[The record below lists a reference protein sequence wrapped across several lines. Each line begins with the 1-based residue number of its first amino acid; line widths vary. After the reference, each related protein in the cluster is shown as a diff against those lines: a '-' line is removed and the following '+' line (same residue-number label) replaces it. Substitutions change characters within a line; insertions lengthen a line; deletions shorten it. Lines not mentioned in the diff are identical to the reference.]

1 MPTTPIKEL
10 IEIGYRASH
19 LCKLGLEF
27 EALVTG
33 PACYDNEDLVMA
45 LMGNGSYGSVMGVC
59 PLSVPLSRLSC
70 LECILRNYRGYREK
84 KSLERYRE
92 WLVLEI
98 LSRYHDM
105 LQQELDLQKSTWHAT
120 PCLWSSYIC

>member
-1 MPTTPIKEL
+1 MQKTNEKKKKNISTTNTSYMPTTPIKEL

-45 LMGNGSYGSVMGVC
+45 LMGNGSYGFIMGVC
-59 PLSVPLSRLSC
+59 PLSMPLSRPLL
-70 LECILRNYRGYREK
+70 LECIFRNYRGYREK
-84 KSLERYRE
+84 KSLER
-92 WLVLEI
+92 
-98 LSRYHDM
+98 
-105 LQQELDLQKSTWHAT
+105 
-120 PCLWSSYIC
+120 

>member
-1 MPTTPIKEL
+1 MPIKPVKEL

-33 PACYDNEDLVMA
+33 PACYDNGDLVMA

-59 PLSVPLSRLSC
+59 PLCVPLSRLSR
-70 LECILRNYRGYREK
+70 LECIFRNYRGYREK
-84 KSLERYRE
+84 MSLER
-92 WLVLEI
+92 
-98 LSRYHDM
+98 
-105 LQQELDLQKSTWHAT
+105 
-120 PCLWSSYIC
+120 